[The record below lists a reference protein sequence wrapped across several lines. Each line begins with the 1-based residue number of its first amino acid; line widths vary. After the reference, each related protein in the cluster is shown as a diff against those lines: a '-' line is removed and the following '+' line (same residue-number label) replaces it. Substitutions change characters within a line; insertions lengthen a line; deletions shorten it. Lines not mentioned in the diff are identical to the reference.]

1 MNKVTSELEKYQGE
15 YLSIESLKNGFLTNG
30 NLMCLLVAIKNIEDI
45 KEIKEKLEK
54 SKLSINKTI
63 EEINEKTNEIRIE
76 NSMNTNCR
84 NIVDNL
90 KKYIN
95 VYEIDNIPDKRF
107 KIMEYMKEYERNL
120 MYECAGMN
128 LGLVKN
134 YLQLTGN
141 ANVLDEDRT
150 SLLHVVTNLLII
162 GMQNRIT

>member
-1 MNKVTSELEKYQGE
+1 MTSELEKYQGE

-76 NSMNTNCR
+76 NSMNTYCR

-107 KIMEYMKEYERNL
+107 KIMEYMKEYIEKTQDL
-120 MYECAGMN
+120 CYTLLKAHPSSSSCPFIEFVIHFVPC
-128 LGLVKN
+128 
-134 YLQLTGN
+134 
-141 ANVLDEDRT
+141 T
-150 SLLHVVTNLLII
+150 SMKEYQV
-162 GMQNRIT
+162 